1 MPSTFGSW
9 AGGFV
14 GQFDFDQVADARTG
28 TDRDGGHSGYRGY
41 RVPGVER
48 QVLIGRHWFAKR
60 LLDVTLASVILVV
73 LSPLLLLIAAAVKL
87 DSPGPVIFRHLR
99 VGGRRIPNPDGSV
112 DWEAGT
118 FEILKYRSM
127 HHDGDDSLHR
137 QYIQAFVQGT
147 TAADG
152 GSAGV
157 YKLEDDPR
165 ITRVGRLI
173 RKSSLDELPQLVNVL
188 RGDMSL
194 VGPRP
199 VPTYEVDEYTRDQM
213 ERLHAIPGMTGLW
226 QVRGRGM
233 VSFEEMVRMDVWYT
247 RNRTVLLDLKL
258 LAGTVPAVLTM
269 RGAE

>member
-1 MPSTFGSW
+1 M
-9 AGGFV
+9 
-14 GQFDFDQVADARTG
+14 GQFDFEQVAGAPIGRG
-28 TDRDGGHSGYRGY
+28 RAHGHPGYRGY
-41 RVPGVER
+41 RAPGVER
-48 QVLIGRHWFAKR
+48 QVLVGRRWFAKR
-60 LLDVTLASVILVV
+60 LLDLALTTVILVL
-73 LSPLLLLIAAAVKL
+73 LSPLLLLISAAVKL

-99 VGGRRIPNPDGSV
+99 VGGRRIPRADGSV
-112 DWEAGT
+112 DWEACT
-118 FEILKYRSM
+118 FEILKFRSM

-137 QYIQAFVQGT
+137 EYIQAFIQGT
-147 TAADG
+147 TAADD

-173 RKSSLDELPQLVNVL
+173 RKTSLDELPQLVNVL

-199 VPTYEVDEYTRDQM
+199 VPTYEVDEYTEDQM

-247 RNRTVLLDLKL
+247 RNRTVLLDLAL